1 MLANA
6 LNFLIQTILGLFT
19 IALLVRFYMQWARAP
34 QRNAVSDFVNAL
46 TNFAVLPARRL
57 IPGLWGLDLPT
68 LVVAWLVQ
76 VLEIALVLALTG
88 FAVFADPGQSLVAIA
103 LLAVVALLRLS
114 LYVAIAVLIVQ
125 AVLSWVNPYSPV
137 AALANALTRPFL
149 RPVQRIVP
157 TIANVD
163 LSPLVVIVIC
173 QLILMLPVA
182 YLEMIFTRL
191 LR

>member
-1 MLANA
+1 MLENA
-6 LNFLIQTILGLFT
+6 LIFLIETILGLFT

-46 TNFAVLPARRL
+46 TNFAVLPMRRI
-57 IPGLWGLDLPT
+57 IPGWWGLDLAT
-68 LVVAWLVQ
+68 LTLAWLVQ
-76 VLEIALVLALTG
+76 VLELFLVLVLSG
-88 FAVFADPGQSLVAIA
+88 FPLRADPGQAIAAVA
-103 LLAVVALLRLS
+103 LLALVKLIRLG

-137 AALANALTRPFL
+137 AALMNALTRPFL
-149 RPVQRIVP
+149 RPLQRIVP

-163 LSPLVVIVIC
+163 LSPLVLIVIF

-182 YLEMIFTRL
+182 YLEMVFLRL

>member
-1 MLANA
+1 MLENA
-6 LNFLIQTILGLFT
+6 LIFLIETILGLFT

-34 QRNAVSDFVNAL
+34 QRNPVSDFVNAL
-46 TNFAVLPARRL
+46 TNFAVLPARRV
-57 IPGLWGLDLPT
+57 IPGMWGLDLAT
-68 LVVAWLVQ
+68 LVLAWLVQ
-76 VLEIALVLALTG
+76 FIELLLVLALSG
-88 FAVFADPGQSLVAIA
+88 FPLRADPGQMIAGMA
-103 LLAVVALLRLS
+103 LLAIVRLIRLG

-137 AALANALTRPFL
+137 AALANVLTRPFL

-157 TIANVD
+157 TIGNVD

-173 QLILMLPVA
+173 QLLLMLPVA
-182 YLEMIFTRL
+182 WLEMVFMRL